1 MMIPF
6 KKAHNVFALTCGYV
20 LNYGFGVTKNT
31 VFLRCVL
38 SDIFCFMIAEN

>member
-20 LNYGFGVTKNT
+20 LNYGFGVIKKGH
-31 VFLRCVL
+31 VC
-38 SDIFCFMIAEN
+38 DHK